1 MSDRILDL
9 IIQNSDRHLDAL
21 LYDNAEYRR
30 IEREISRGLRRLE
43 QEKLTKR
50 QSRAVDRLLSA
61 YNAESAC
68 CCRLVYE
75 QGFKDCI
82 SLLKEIGA
90 A

>member
-30 IEREISRGLRRLE
+30 IEREISRGF
-43 QEKLTKR
+43 

-68 CCRLVYE
+68 CYRLVYE